1 MAVQTV
7 QNLPAQFVQD
17 LGQDLAK
24 QVIAQSGVP
33 TVSVGLAGISQRP
46 GEADDDFKARQQAAR
61 EFETRQQSLAGLAPQ
76 VAGQDALQRQAQT
89 LATQGVGSFQ
99 PFLTR
104 AEQGAQVAAGLGTQ
118 ALGQLGT
125 AGTTLGGVPLGAQ
138 AFQQDVSQFMS
149 PYQSQVI
156 DASLQEFD
164 RNKAIQEQQI
174 RDQQTALGALGSGR
188 AGVQLAEFGT
198 GAARER
204 ALLQAGLLQQ
214 GFQQAQSARQ
224 QDIQNRFG
232 LGQAQA
238 GLAGQQAAFAGQR
251 GALAGATQGLG
262 AFRSGLAGQQAQLGA
277 QTQALQGTDISRLG
291 QLGALNQAQAQAQAD
306 ATREATRMA
315 AFQPQEELNRF
326 ADITTGIMGGMRG
339 TGTATTNIPN
349 PTPLQTA
356 LGVGTT
362 LAGIYGAISDP
373 SKLSISLPSDVR
385 LKTDIKV
392 TSKSPSGLNIY
403 SFKYKG
409 NDKTYQGVMA
419 QEVPWASSIAE
430 NGYLQVDY
438 SKVDVQFKRL
448 N

>member
-1 MAVQTV
+1 M
-7 QNLPAQFVQD
+7 
-17 LGQDLAK
+17 
-24 QVIAQSGVP
+24 
-33 TVSVGLAGISQRP
+33 
-46 GEADDDFKARQQAAR
+46 
-61 EFETRQQSLAGLAPQ
+61 
-76 VAGQDALQRQAQT
+76 
-89 LATQGVGSFQ
+89 
-99 PFLTR
+99 
-104 AEQGAQVAAGLGTQ
+104 
-118 ALGQLGT
+118 
-125 AGTTLGGVPLGAQ
+125 
-138 AFQQDVSQFMS
+138 
-149 PYQSQVI
+149 
-156 DASLQEFD
+156 
-164 RNKAIQEQQI
+164 
-174 RDQQTALGALGSGR
+174 
-188 AGVQLAEFGT
+188 
-198 GAARER
+198 
-204 ALLQAGLLQQ
+204 
-214 GFQQAQSARQ
+214 Q
-224 QDIQNRFG
+224 QDIANRFG
-232 LGQAQA
+232 VAQAQ
-238 GLAGQQAAFAGQR
+238 
-251 GALAGATQGLG
+251 QGLG
-262 AFRSGLAGQQAQLGA
+262 GFTAQLGA
-277 QTQALQGTDISRLG
+277 QQQALQGTDISRLG
-291 QLGALNQAQAQAQAD
+291 QLGALNQAQRQAQLD

-339 TGTATTNIPN
+339 TGTATTNVPN

-409 NDKTYQGVMA
+409 DDKTYQGVMA